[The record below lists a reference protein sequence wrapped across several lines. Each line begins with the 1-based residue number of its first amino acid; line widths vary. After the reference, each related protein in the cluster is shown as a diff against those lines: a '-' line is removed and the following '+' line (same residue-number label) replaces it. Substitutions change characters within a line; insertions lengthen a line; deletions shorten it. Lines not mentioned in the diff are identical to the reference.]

1 MEQETLVYLYGIV
14 PADAD
19 APPPELV
26 GVEGAAVRLLRLAG
40 IAGVV
45 SDVPADSY
53 ADEALDSRLE
63 DLAWVGERGL
73 AHERVLDWF
82 ADRGAVLPSALLSL
96 HRDDERLRARLEEDE
111 ARLASQVEALRG
123 RREWGVKLWRHD
135 ALLAERLAG
144 LSPALQALDAEMETA
159 PPGRAFLLGKKRDT
173 LRTEELKRLSVRVV
187 HAVFDSLRERAERST
202 QVPLPPAPARGERAL
217 VLHAA
222 FLVTEEGFA
231 AFQRRLGELAGE
243 FQPFG
248 FEFEFTG
255 PWPPYHFAQ
264 PDAA

>member
-1 MEQETLVYLYGIV
+1 MEQETLVYLYGVV
-14 PADAD
+14 PADAE
-19 APPPELV
+19 APPPALT
-26 GVEGAAVRLLRLAG
+26 GVEGAPVRLVRLARV
-40 IAGVV
+40 AAVV
-45 SDVPADSY
+45 SDVPAAVY
-53 ADEALDSRLE
+53 ADEALDARLE

-73 AHERVLDWF
+73 AHEGVLDWF
-82 ADRGAVLPSALLSL
+82 AERGAVLPSALLSL
-96 HRDDERLRARLEEDE
+96 HHDDDRLRGRLEEDE
-111 ARLASQVEALRG
+111 ARLAAQVEGLRG
-123 RREWGVKLWRHD
+123 RREWGLKLWRHD
-135 ALLAERLAG
+135 AQLTERLAE
-144 LSPALQALDAEMETA
+144 LSPALQAIAAELETA

-173 LRTEELKRLSVRVV
+173 LQAEELKRLSVRVV
-187 HAVFDSLRERAERST
+187 HAVFDALRGVAERSAS
-202 QVPLPPAPARGERAL
+202 VPIPPAPARGERTL

>member
-1 MEQETLVYLYGIV
+1 
-14 PADAD
+14 
-19 APPPELV
+19 
-26 GVEGAAVRLLRLAG
+26 VEGAPVRLVRLAR

-45 SDVPADSY
+45 SDVPAAIY
-53 ADEALDSRLE
+53 ADEALDARLE

-96 HRDDERLRARLEEDE
+96 HRGEERLRGRLEEDE
-111 ARLASQVEALRG
+111 PRLAAQVEALRG
-123 RREWGVKLWRHD
+123 RREWGLKLWRHD
-135 ALLAERLAG
+135 AVLDEHLAE
-144 LSPALQALDAEMETA
+144 LSPALQALAAEMEAA
-159 PPGRAFLLGKKRDT
+159 PPGRAFLLGKKRDA
-173 LRTEELKRLSVRVV
+173 LQAEELKRLSVRVV
-187 HAVFDSLRERAERST
+187 HAVFDSLRERADGSAS
-202 QVPLPPAPARGERAL
+202 VPIPPAPGRGERAL

-231 AFQRRLGELAGE
+231 AFQKRLGELAGE
-243 FQPFG
+243 FQPYG

-264 PDAA
+264 PDAV

>member
-19 APPPELV
+19 APPPELT
-26 GVEGAAVRLLRLAG
+26 GVEGAPVRLVRLAR

-45 SDVPADSY
+45 SEVPAAVY
-53 ADEALDSRLE
+53 ADEALDARLE

-96 HRDDERLRARLEEDE
+96 HHGEERLRGRLEEDE
-111 ARLASQVEALRG
+111 PRLAAQVEGLRG
-123 RREWGVKLWRHD
+123 RREWGLKLWRHD
-135 ALLAERLAG
+135 AALTEHLAA
-144 LSPALQALDAEMETA
+144 LSPALQALAAEMEAA

-173 LRTEELKRLSVRVV
+173 LRAEELKRLSVRVV
-187 HAVFDSLRERAERST
+187 HAVFDSLRERAERSANI
-202 QVPLPPAPARGERAL
+202 PIPPAPGRGERAL

-222 FLVTEEGFA
+222 FLVTEEGYA
-231 AFQRRLGELAGE
+231 AFQKRLGELAGE
-243 FQPFG
+243 FQPYG